1 MKVIIFGATGMV
13 GSGVLREC
21 LLDPDVETVTAILRR
36 PTGQKA
42 PKLTERIHPD
52 IADVASYE
60 SELSGYDACF
70 FCLGISSFRMSEAD
84 YRRITY
90 DLTLAVAKPFA
101 RLNPEMTFV
110 YLSGTGADRSEK
122 GRVMWARVRGAL
134 ENRLL
139 ELPFKAVYIFRPGY
153 IQPLHG
159 SVSRTKIYKVM
170 YDFVGWLYPILKTLT
185 PNYVT
190 TTEQVGK
197 AMIGVVKGGFNKK
210 VLENGDIN
218 CV

>member
-1 MKVIIFGATGMV
+1 MV

-21 LLDPDVETVTAILRR
+21 LLDPDVETVTAILRS
-36 PTGQKA
+36 PTGQKD
-42 PKLTERIHPD
+42 PKLTERTHPD

-90 DLTLAVAKPFA
+90 DLTLAVALLLA

-110 YLSGTGADRSEK
+110 YLSGAGADSSEK

-139 ELPFKAVYIFRPGY
+139 ELSFKAVYIFRPGY

-159 SVSRTKIYKVM
+159 AVSRTKLYKVM
-170 YDFVGWLYPILKTLT
+170 YDFAGWLYPILKTLT

-197 AMIGVVKGGFNKK
+197 AMIGVVKRGFDKK

-218 CV
+218 AA